1 MKRSCLAITLS
12 ASVLMLAG
20 CAHSFQS
27 LSPSHTD
34 KASAEMLSPRESL
47 QRARRLAWEAALL
60 VQQPPHPAERWQQ
73 ARSKWRQ
80 AIRLLEAIPPNAAV
94 ARDAQR
100 KLAEYRPKY
109 DAITQ
114 RLTDEEMATE
124 NFEQA
129 QTVAWQA
136 AVTVQEPPYNLQVW
150 QRAAERWGRAVRLMG
165 AIPPLT
171 TVSEAAQQKLADYRQ
186 NYQAIARNIES
197 EKDFLSRLEAFA
209 AIVGRLNTLQTR
221 ALTGQT
227 EDPIGI
233 EYRDYLTLVQSLQS
247 LQKDLEMLPQAA
259 TNPAYNEMKTAI
271 ADYEFALTIWQSY
284 LRHKAANADWL
295 QNGDFFNRLVPLSLI
310 DGDRLLARY
319 DVRVY
324 QGSRE
329 AKVPLKSA
337 VWAIWEK
344 ADDHVRASRQKASVQ

>member
-1 MKRSCLAITLS
+1 
-12 ASVLMLAG
+12 
-20 CAHSFQS
+20 
-27 LSPSHTD
+27 
-34 KASAEMLSPRESL
+34 
-47 QRARRLAWEAALL
+47 
-60 VQQPPHPAERWQQ
+60 
-73 ARSKWRQ
+73 
-80 AIRLLEAIPPNAAV
+80 
-94 ARDAQR
+94 
-100 KLAEYRPKY
+100 
-109 DAITQ
+109 
-114 RLTDEEMATE
+114 
-124 NFEQA
+124 
-129 QTVAWQA
+129 
-136 AVTVQEPPYNLQVW
+136 
-150 QRAAERWGRAVRLMG
+150 
-165 AIPPLT
+165 
-171 TVSEAAQQKLADYRQ
+171 
-186 NYQAIARNIES
+186 
-197 EKDFLSRLEAFA
+197 
-209 AIVGRLNTLQTR
+209 LNTLQTR